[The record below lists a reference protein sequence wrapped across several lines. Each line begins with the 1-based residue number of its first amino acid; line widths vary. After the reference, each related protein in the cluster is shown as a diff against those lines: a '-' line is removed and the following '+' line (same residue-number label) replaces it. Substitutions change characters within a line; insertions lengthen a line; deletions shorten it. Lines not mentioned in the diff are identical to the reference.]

1 MTHERRLFSL
11 ALAAGTPGSVTAL
24 ALLWTGT
31 YTPKVQ
37 WTLTVLIVGLWLG
50 FANAVRERTIF
61 PLQTIANLLE
71 ALREGDYSIRGRAAR
86 TDDCLGEVMVE
97 INALGELLRSQR
109 FHAVDAAALLAQVI
123 EAIDVAV
130 FTFDHQRRLRLVNRA
145 GAALMV
151 RPADRLLGQG
161 AEALGLGDLLDG
173 EPARTI
179 DRGFAGIDGR
189 WQCRCSSF
197 REAGEPHQL
206 LVLTDL
212 SKALR
217 EEERQAWQRLI
228 RVLAH
233 ELNNSLAPIK
243 STAQALASVLRRST
257 PLDEWRDDAERGLD
271 LIANRCA
278 SLDRFVSAYSQLAR
292 LPPPQTRPTPVTR
305 LVQRAVALEP
315 RMNVTVAPG
324 PPLEA
329 EADPDQL
336 EQLLINLVK
345 NAVDATL
352 ERTAAEQESG
362 QNGTVEVSWRR
373 RQRAVEIRVRDE
385 GPGVANPA
393 NLFVPFFTT
402 KPGGTG
408 IGLVLSRQIAE
419 AHGGSLSLANRRDRR
434 GADARLLVPLVA
446 QPDQPD
452 EPGQAV
458 APRPVASEA

>member
-1 MTHERRLFSL
+1 MTHERRLFLL

-24 ALLWTGT
+24 ALLWTGS

-37 WTLTVLIVGLWLG
+37 WTLSVLIVGLWLG
-50 FANAVRERTIF
+50 FANAVRERTVF

-86 TDDCLGEVMVE
+86 RDDCLGEVMVE

-109 FHAVDAAALLAQVI
+109 FHAVDAAALLAKVI

-151 RPADRLLGQG
+151 RPAGLLLGQD
-161 AEALGLGDLLDG
+161 AESLRLDDLLDG
-173 EPARTI
+173 EPARTV

-189 WQCRCSSF
+189 WQCRRSSF

-212 SKALR
+212 SRALR

-257 PLDEWRDDAERGLD
+257 PIDEWRDDAERGLD

-292 LPPPQTRPTPVTR
+292 LPPPQTRPTPVAA
-305 LVQRAVALEP
+305 LAQRVVALEP
-315 RMNVTVAPG
+315 RMAVTIAAG
-324 PPLEA
+324 PTLEA

-352 ERTAAEQESG
+352 ERHPEGGGS
-362 QNGTVEVSWRR
+362 VELSWRR
-373 RQRAVEIRVRDE
+373 RRRAVEIRVRDE

-408 IGLVLSRQIAE
+408 IGLVLCRQIAE
-419 AHGGSLSLANRRDRR
+419 AHGGSLTLATRRDRR
-434 GADARLLVPLVA
+434 GADARLLLPLVVE
-446 QPDQPD
+446 QGTIGVH
-452 EPGQAV
+452 GQAENEV
-458 APRPVASEA
+458 A